1 MSVPDLMPLALVS
14 PARLALLPPPEVMVP
29 VVSKSV
35 SVVSA

>member
-1 MSVPDLMPLALVS
+1 MSVPALMPLALVS
-14 PARLALLPPPEVMVP
+14 SARLALLPPEVMVP